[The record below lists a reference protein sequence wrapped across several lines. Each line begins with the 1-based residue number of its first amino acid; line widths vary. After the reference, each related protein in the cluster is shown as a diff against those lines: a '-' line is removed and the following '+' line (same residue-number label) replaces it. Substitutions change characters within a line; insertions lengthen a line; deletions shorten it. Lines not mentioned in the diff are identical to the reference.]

1 MPLGLRAGE
10 LRPER
15 ERLARSRESRPAARE
30 YWGHLPM
37 PVRSGRL
44 EKRIQRVVPVEISTL
59 QDPRIT
65 ERVSTE
71 NISPL
76 GARIVTQRSI
86 EQNARLLIRSLAGN
100 QRTAARVVYC
110 QRMPDG
116 RFSVGMQFLGV
127 RVNWP
132 SDPGGPPIR

>member
-1 MPLGLRAGE
+1 
-10 LRPER
+10 
-15 ERLARSRESRPAARE
+15 
-30 YWGHLPM
+30 M

-44 EKRIQRVVPVEISTL
+44 EKRIQRVIPVEISTL

-86 EQNARLLIRSLAGN
+86 EQNARLLIRSLAGT